1 MGKTKTALISG
12 LPEERKTGK
21 ESYEE
26 KKQKKLAEEKK
37 KQVTGVG
44 LKGGERIKIVGGD
57 VLPEESEQ
65 KASGPEGALA
75 QREAKPKVRGKKY
88 KAARAKIDRSKHYP
102 LKEAV
107 KLVKETSYSA
117 FNGTVE
123 LHLVIKKDKFS
134 ANVTLPHSAGK
145 EKKIEVA
152 SDETLDKLKKGK
164 IDFDVLLATPA
175 MMPKLVPFAK
185 LLGPRGLMPNPKN
198 QTLIKDAKDAK
209 KFSGNTVVVKTEKA
223 APVIH
228 TVVGKVDQKDEE
240 LIENT
245 QEIIEKV
252 DKKFITKAYLASTIG
267 PSVKFT
273 I

>member
-12 LPEERKTGK
+12 LPEQRKTGK

-37 KQVTGVG
+37 KQITGVG

-57 VLPEESEQ
+57 ILPEELEQ
-65 KASGPEGALA
+65 KAE
-75 QREAKPKVRGKKY
+75 EVIKAKPKVRGKKY
-88 KAARAKIDRSKHYP
+88 VAARAKIDRVKHYP

-123 LHLVIKKDKFS
+123 LHLVIKKEKFS
-134 ANVTLPHSAGK
+134 ANVTLPHIAGK
-145 EKKIEVA
+145 AKKIEVA
-152 SDETLDKLKKGK
+152 SDETLEKLKKGTV
-164 IDFDVLLATPA
+164 DFDVLLATPA
-175 MMPKLVPFAK
+175 MMPKIVAYAK

-198 QTLIKDAKDAK
+198 GTIIKDAKDAK
-209 KFSGNTVVVKTEKA
+209 KFSANTIVVKTEKG

-240 LIENT
+240 LIGNIN
-245 QEIIEKV
+245 EIIEKV
-252 DKKFITKAYLASTIG
+252 DRKLIFKAYLASTMG
-267 PSVKFT
+267 PSVKFAV
-273 I
+273 

>member
-1 MGKTKTALISG
+1 MGKTKTAVISG

-21 ESYEE
+21 DTYEE
-26 KKQKKLAEEKK
+26 KKQKKLAEERK
-37 KQVTGVG
+37 KQVSGVG

-57 VLPEESEQ
+57 ILPEE
-65 KASGPEGALA
+65 PEHKGK
-75 QREAKPKVRGKKY
+75 EVVKAKPKIRGKKY
-88 KAARAKIDRSKHYP
+88 KTARAKIDRSKHYP

-164 IDFDVLLATPA
+164 VDFDVLLATPT

-198 QTLIKDAKDAK
+198 HTLIKDAKDAK
-209 KFSGNTVVVKTEKA
+209 KFSANTIVVKTEKQ

-228 TVVGKVDQKDEE
+228 SVVGKVNQKDEE

-252 DKKFITKAYLASTIG
+252 DKKQILKAYLASTMG
-267 PSVKFT
+267 PSVKFAV
-273 I
+273 